1 MSKELVKY
9 SRFQNY
15 SNVVDILEVFEENKQ
30 KTLKEIDSILNRY
43 NGYCNLVQGL
53 DFSTLFYDFCLQL
66 VEKMKQ
72 DVLHQVSARKYYVGD
87 EKTLKDFAE
96 NIEEKFMEWK
106 INKWNIYNDMYNQY
120 TKIKQEWS
128 NFFEIKVFL
137 EHYTNLIEKFIQNGQ
152 EKKELTHY
160 LEWNYVVLCLDHIQR
175 CTHKKY
181 MEYARS
187 GKKYYKFDFE

>member
-66 VEKMKQ
+66 VEKM
-72 DVLHQVSARKYYVGD
+72 
-87 EKTLKDFAE
+87 
-96 NIEEKFMEWK
+96 
-106 INKWNIYNDMYNQY
+106 
-120 TKIKQEWS
+120 
-128 NFFEIKVFL
+128 
-137 EHYTNLIEKFIQNGQ
+137 
-152 EKKELTHY
+152 
-160 LEWNYVVLCLDHIQR
+160 
-175 CTHKKY
+175 
-181 MEYARS
+181 
-187 GKKYYKFDFE
+187 